1 MTSTAPR
8 KKLTTSAMIAS
19 FADPGQRTTSA
30 PFGHALNRL
39 AEERPE
45 IVGLSADL
53 AKYTD
58 MHVFRDAHPDRFFQM
73 GMAEQTMLGA
83 AAGMAEV
90 GLVPFASTY
99 SVFATRR
106 AYDFL
111 CLDIAEPGLNVNV
124 VGALPGL
131 TTGYGPSHQATED
144 LAILRACPNL
154 TIVDPCDSV
163 DIEQAVPALAAAPGP
178 TYLRLLRGAVPT
190 VLDEYDYRF
199 ELGKAAELRTGRD
212 VVLISTGLMTMR
224 ALQAAARLEADHVD
238 VAVLHVPTIKPLDT
252 EAILRVARTDRLVV
266 TLENHTV
273 VGWPRG
279 VGGLDAGVRRGRYPR
294 GADRPARRVPRRR
307 GATYPARP
315 LRPVDR
321 RHRRQG
327 QVRVGRRR
335 PAGRSVV
342 RRSCPGHRVT
352 CRPALGSPIRPDR
365 RAGHHRRRPTDR
377 HPGPGPRTRARNH
390 PDTHLE
396 QTCP

>member
-1 MTSTAPR
+1 
-8 KKLTTSAMIAS
+8 
-19 FADPGQRTTSA
+19 
-30 PFGHALNRL
+30 
-39 AEERPE
+39 
-45 IVGLSADL
+45 
-53 AKYTD
+53 
-58 MHVFRDAHPDRFFQM
+58 
-73 GMAEQTMLGA
+73 
-83 AAGMAEV
+83 
-90 GLVPFASTY
+90 
-99 SVFATRR
+99 VFATRR

-252 EAILRVARTDRLVV
+252 ETILRAARTDRLVV

-273 VGWPRG
+273 IGGLAESVASTLAFAG
-279 VGGLDAGVRRGRYPR
+279 VGTRLVPIALPDAFLAAGALPTLHDRYGLSTDAIVAKVKAELAGGTHAPWA
-294 GADRPARRVPRRR
+294 ADPAP
-307 GATYPARP
+307 ATA
-315 LRPVDR
+315 
-321 RHRRQG
+321 
-327 QVRVGRRR
+327 
-335 PAGRSVV
+335 
-342 RRSCPGHRVT
+342 
-352 CRPALGSPIRPDR
+352 
-365 RAGHHRRRPTDR
+365 
-377 HPGPGPRTRARNH
+377 
-390 PDTHLE
+390 
-396 QTCP
+396 